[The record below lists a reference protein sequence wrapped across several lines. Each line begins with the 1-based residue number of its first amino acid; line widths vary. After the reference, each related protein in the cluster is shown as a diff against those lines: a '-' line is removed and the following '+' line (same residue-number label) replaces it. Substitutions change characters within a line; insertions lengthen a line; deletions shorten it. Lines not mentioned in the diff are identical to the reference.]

1 MKLHTSFCVTGN
13 TEIGIYK
20 SLATISSGNDLL
32 NGGRVPVSNTARLAN
47 PDLKWEKTNQ
57 FDIGFNLNLFRNRL
71 NFDISYY

>member
-1 MKLHTSFCVTGN
+1 M
-13 TEIGIYK
+13 
-20 SLATISSGNDLL
+20 L

-71 NFDISYY
+71 NFDISYYYKLTTDLLLSVRFLIQPVLPL